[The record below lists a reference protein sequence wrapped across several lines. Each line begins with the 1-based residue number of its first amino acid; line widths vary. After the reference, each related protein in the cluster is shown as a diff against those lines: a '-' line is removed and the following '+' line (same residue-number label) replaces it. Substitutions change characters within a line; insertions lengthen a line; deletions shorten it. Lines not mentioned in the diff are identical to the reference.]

1 MPTPEERELVS
12 VFDTQQETEAMVI
25 QGLLES
31 AGIESMIKNLDSPQD
46 VLPGVGGV
54 QVFVAPDSADEAK
67 RVIEEYRN
75 HPELEIEIDDSG
87 AGA

>member
-1 MPTPEERELVS
+1 MSTPEQRELVS

-31 AGIESMIKNLDSPQD
+31 AGIESFIKNLDSPQD

-54 QVFVAPDSADEAK
+54 QVWVSPEDAEESK

-75 HPELEIEIDDSG
+75 HPEPEIEMDDSG
-87 AGA
+87 S

>member
-1 MPTPEERELVS
+1 MSTPEQRELVS

-31 AGIESMIKNLDSPQD
+31 AGIESLIKSLESPQD

-54 QVFVAPDSADEAK
+54 QVWVAPDNADEAK
-67 RVIEEYRN
+67 RVIDEYRN
-75 HPELEIEIDDSG
+75 NPEPEIVDDS
-87 AGA
+87 AS

>member
-1 MPTPEERELVS
+1 MSTPEQRELVS

-31 AGIESMIKNLDSPQD
+31 AGIESLIRNLASPQD

-54 QVFVAPDSADEAK
+54 QVWVAPDSAEEAK
-67 RVIEEYRN
+67 RVIDEYRN
-75 HPELEIEIDDSG
+75 NPEPEIVDDSSPG
-87 AGA
+87 D

>member
-1 MPTPEERELVS
+1 MTAPEKRELVA

-31 AGIESMIKNLDSPQD
+31 AGIESMLRTLDSPQD

-54 QVFVAPDSADEAK
+54 QVRVAPDDAAEAK
-67 RVIEEYRN
+67 RVIDEYRN
-75 HPELEIEIDDSG
+75 NPEPEIEIEDSP
-87 AGA
+87 A

>member
-1 MPTPEERELVS
+1 MSTPEQRELVS

-31 AGIESMIKNLDSPQD
+31 AGIESFIKNLDSPQD

-54 QVFVAPDSADEAK
+54 QVWVAPEDADESK
-67 RVIEEYRN
+67 RVIDEYRN
-75 HPELEIEIDDSG
+75 HPEPEIEIDESG
-87 AGA
+87 T